1 MVLDPGRAANALRRI
16 SHRITPWGRSGLR
29 TVRAGIQTDGIR
41 PGLTDIDR
49 RGIVANDGIDLHYYE
64 IGPEHAD
71 TTVVFVHGFTLT
83 AESWFFQ
90 VDHLRRDHPDVR
102 SVLLDLRGHGATG
115 MVPPERCTIDGAG
128 DDVLAVIAERV
139 PTGRVILVGHSMG
152 GMILMSLVRRCGEEL
167 RSRIGGVITV
177 STAME
182 PMASGGIAQIIDNP
196 VADKV
201 HGVISRNPEES
212 DRIRKEMMEMLAPLL
227 AVTIFQ
233 RNGTDYDVIEF
244 HADQIHETPAETYIG
259 FFSELQS
266 HEELAAAP
274 YLSEVP
280 GYVVVGDKDNV
291 TPVEQAERA
300 VELWP
305 GAKLRVIPDAGHMVI
320 LEAPDSINRII
331 DEAILA
337 EHPAVPHTS

>member
-29 TVRAGIQTDGIR
+29 TVRAGIQTEGIR

-49 RGIVANDGIDLHYYE
+49 RGTVTNDGIDLHYYE
-64 IGPEHAD
+64 VGPEHAD

-83 AESWFFQ
+83 AEAWFFQ
-90 VDHLRRDHPDVR
+90 VDHLRHSHPDIR

-115 MVPPERCTIDGAG
+115 MVAPERCTIDGAA
-128 DDVLAVIAERV
+128 DDVLAVIAARV
-139 PTGRVILVGHSMG
+139 PTGRIILVGHSMG
-152 GMILMSLVRRCGEEL
+152 GMILMSLVRRCGDTL
-167 RSRIGGVITV
+167 RDRISAVITV

-196 VADKV
+196 VADRV

-212 DRIRKEMMEMLAPLL
+212 DRIRKELMEMLAPVL

-259 FFSELQS
+259 FFPELQS
-266 HEELAAAP
+266 HQELAAVA
-274 YLSEVP
+274 YLSEIP

-291 TPVEQAERA
+291 TPVEQAERT

-305 GAKLRVIPDAGHMVI
+305 RAKLRVIPDAGHMVV
-320 LEAPDSINRII
+320 LEAPDAVNAII

-337 EHPAVPHTS
+337 TRPAVPHAN